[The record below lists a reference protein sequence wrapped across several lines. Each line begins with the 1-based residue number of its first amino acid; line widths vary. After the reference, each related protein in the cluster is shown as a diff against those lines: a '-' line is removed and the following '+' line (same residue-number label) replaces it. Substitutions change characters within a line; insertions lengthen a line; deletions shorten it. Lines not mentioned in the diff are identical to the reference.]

1 MQVKQVI
8 EQNLSTQMANPAT
21 SARGGTTFPSLGG
34 QEPQTSQQAR
44 LQMLWDEHV
53 RDSTPFVRYRRT
65 VALLISWDDE
75 VTDLKTHEEVL
86 DIVQCED

>member
-1 MQVKQVI
+1 
-8 EQNLSTQMANPAT
+8 MANPET
-21 SARGGTTFPSLGG
+21 SPRDGTTFPSLGG
-34 QEPQTSQQAR
+34 QEPQASEQAR

-75 VTDLKTHEEVL
+75 VTDLKTQEEVL
-86 DIVQCED
+86 GSVQCED